1 MPNQA
6 EQLKDLTVV
15 VADTGD
21 VDAIKRLKPQDA
33 TTNPSL
39 IFKAAQM
46 KQYAKLVDDAISYGK
61 GDLEVVMVSIFVVAF
76 SCRWIE
82 YWIPGSW
89 TTDGRIAALRIFSP
103 KHFHMHGKSYSFS
116 LVESLKKSTV
126 SNGSNFLLIYSI
138 FSSSTFTFIKGQTCC
153 QFWSW
158 NY

>member
-82 YWIPGSW
+82 Y
-89 TTDGRIAALRIFSP
+89 
-103 KHFHMHGKSYSFS
+103 
-116 LVESLKKSTV
+116 
-126 SNGSNFLLIYSI
+126 
-138 FSSSTFTFIKGQTCC
+138 
-153 QFWSW
+153 
-158 NY
+158 